1 MIPILY
7 DKTETAFTSNGI
19 GRLRDCLSCIVT
31 EERNGI
37 YECDFTYP
45 MDGANYELIQVGR
58 IIGVTH
64 DESGDVQPFDIVGF
78 EKPIEGIVTFHCVH
92 VSYRQTRMTVT
103 GSNINSLSD
112 AFTLF
117 GNAQPSNPFTY
128 WTDKTSTGFLAS
140 ANGIPHS
147 VREMLGGIEGSVLD
161 AYGGEYEWDKWTVK
175 LWSSRGQYRDF
186 SIRYGVNMLSY
197 DDEYDSQSSYS
208 SCIPYWT
215 DGTNTVIG
223 ARQDSGTLTP
233 TGRDE
238 CVPLDVSEKFEEQP
252 TQAQVEAAGLSYM
265 SDNNTYNPQQTIKVS
280 FVRLQDMGEFA
291 DYQNLLQCKLCDT
304 IKVIFPGYNSSGNFK
319 IVKTV
324 WNVLTSK
331 YEEMELGD
339 LSVTLA
345 QALNVSSSSTYVG
358 SGGAGTT
365 NYNELTNKPS
375 VNGVTLSGNKT
386 TSDLSIHDIPSGGT
400 TGQVL
405 AKNSET
411 NYDVGWVNQSGG
423 GGSDYIVEQGTSGI
437 WTYRKWNSGIAEFW
451 GYYSKT
457 VSIPASGQTAI
468 TPPSFPF
475 TVTNG
480 IVNAT
485 GGGSGNPNVFVTY
498 QTVLSTGTGTD
509 IYWRNLGG
517 SAFNKTAWVY
527 MSVKGTW
534 K

>member
-19 GRLRDCLSCIVT
+19 GRLRDCISCTVT

-37 YECDFTYP
+37 YECDFEYP
-45 MDGANYELIQVGR
+45 MDGANYDLIQVGR

-92 VSYRQTRMTVT
+92 ISYRQTRMTVT
-103 GSNINSLSD
+103 GSNINSLAD

-128 WTDKTSTGFLAS
+128 WTDKTSTGYLGS

-215 DGTNTVIG
+215 DGTTTIVG
-223 ARQDSGTLTP
+223 DKQDSGALTP
-233 TGRDE
+233 AGRGE
-238 CVPLDVSEKFEEQP
+238 CVPLDVTEKFEDQP
-252 TQAQVEAAGLSYM
+252 TKAQVEAAGLSYM
-265 SDNNTYNPQQTIKVS
+265 SSNNTYNPQQNIKVS

-304 IKVIFPGYNSSGNFK
+304 INVIFPDYNTSGNFK

-358 SGGAGTT
+358 SGG
-365 NYNELTNKPS
+365 
-375 VNGVTLSGNKT
+375 
-386 TSDLSIHDIPSGGT
+386 
-400 TGQVL
+400 
-405 AKNSET
+405 
-411 NYDVGWVNQSGG
+411 GG
-423 GGSDYIVEQGTSGI
+423 GGNYVDKTLPKYDLDTS
-437 WTYRKWNSGIAEFW
+437 A
-451 GYYSKT
+451 
-457 VSIPASGQTAI
+457 ASGVDHDLYAAI
-468 TPPSFPF
+468 T
-475 TVTNG
+475 
-480 IVNAT
+480 A
-485 GGGSGNPNVFVTY
+485 
-498 QTVLSTGTGTD
+498 
-509 IYWRNLGG
+509 LGWA
-517 SAFNKTAWVY
+517 SDVIE
-527 MSVKGTW
+527 
-534 K
+534 